1 MTYWSN
7 LNSDKYAEF
16 DKEFIFDGTKINP
29 MITFGTNPGMG
40 IGIHEKIPHEIS
52 SSYQKAIEYMGF
64 QAGEKMLGKKIDYAF
79 LGSCTNGR
87 LEDFEDFAQIVN
99 GNKKSPNV
107 IAWLVPGSIV
117 VAQKIQEN
125 GLAKIIQDAGFEIR
139 EPGCSRAMLQ

>member
-1 MTYWSN
+1 
-7 LNSDKYAEF
+7 
-16 DKEFIFDGTKINP
+16 

-52 SSYQKAIEYMGF
+52 SSYQKLLNIWASKL
-64 QAGEKMLGKKIDYAF
+64 EKMLGKKIDYAF

-117 VAQKIQEN
+117 VAQKIQEKWSCKN
-125 GLAKIIQDAGFEIR
+125 YPR
-139 EPGCSRAMLQ
+139 CRV